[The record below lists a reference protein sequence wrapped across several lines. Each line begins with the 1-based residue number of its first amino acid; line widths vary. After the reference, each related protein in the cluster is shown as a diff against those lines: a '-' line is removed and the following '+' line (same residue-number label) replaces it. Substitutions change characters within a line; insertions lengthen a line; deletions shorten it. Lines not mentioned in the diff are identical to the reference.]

1 MPAPAEGFPA
11 AAQSTALRAAC
22 SIWAAGC
29 AAPLQPGAQGCPAD
43 QVPAVPQGLCC
54 LPGSALSPPRELP
67 RALRGDVSGEGAP
80 SRAGQ
85 GMGLLLPQ
93 LLHPRALPWHLSMS
107 PSFTKGPCRVRAFR
121 FFLKE
126 CENFFELSTETPE
139 SLQ

>member
-54 LPGSALSPPRELP
+54 LPGSALSLPRELP

-85 GMGLLLPQ
+85 GVGLLLPQ
-93 LLHPRALPWHLSMS
+93 LLHPRALHGTFPCLHLSQKDLAES
-107 PSFTKGPCRVRAFR
+107 V
-121 FFLKE
+121 
-126 CENFFELSTETPE
+126 LSV
-139 SLQ
+139 SS